1 MNGHT
6 RRSKSK
12 THQPNMKR
20 REFLKTSATA
30 TALTALAHAPLAA
43 SAAQGSTAGREF
55 YELRAYHLKEGAS
68 HDLLDSYLEKAA
80 IPALN
85 RAGAKPVGVFNEQ
98 EPKDGEKLWM
108 LITYP
113 SLDSFSAVTSKV
125 AADPDY
131 LKAGAEYLA
140 LPKDKPGFERIDS
153 WFLLAFSGLP
163 KMELPSYSRERKSRI
178 FELRTYE
185 SYSEAKALKKI
196 DMFNSGE
203 IDVMREVGLGPVFYG
218 QALIG
223 PNLPHLTYMLSG
235 EDRDAHKKH
244 WGGFGGHATW
254 KKMKDD
260 PQYADTVSKIT
271 SRFLAPTA
279 WSQI

>member
-1 MNGHT
+1 
-6 RRSKSK
+6 
-12 THQPNMKR
+12 MKR
-20 REFLKTSATA
+20 RDFLKTSATA
-30 TALTALAHAPLAA
+30 AAVAALTNARTGVNAA
-43 SAAQGSTAGREF
+43 ERSNAGREF

-85 RAGAKPVGVFNEQ
+85 RSGAKPVGVFTEQ
-98 EPKDGEKLWM
+98 GAEEGQKPKDGEKIWV

-113 SLDSFSAVTSKV
+113 SLDTFSIVTSRV

-131 LKAGAEYLA
+131 LKAGEEYLA

-153 WFLLAFSGLP
+153 WFLLAFSGMM
-163 KMELPSYSRERKSRI
+163 KMELPAFSREHKSRI

-185 SYSEAKALKKI
+185 SHSEAKALKKI

-203 IDVMREVGLGPVFYG
+203 IDVMREVGLAPVFYG

-223 PNLPHLTYMLSG
+223 RDLPHLTYMLSA

-244 WGGFGGHATW
+244 WRGFGAHATW
-254 KKMKDD
+254 KKLNND
-260 PQYADTVSKIT
+260 PQYADTVLRIT
-271 SRFLAPTA
+271 NRFLVPTGY
-279 WSQI
+279 SQI